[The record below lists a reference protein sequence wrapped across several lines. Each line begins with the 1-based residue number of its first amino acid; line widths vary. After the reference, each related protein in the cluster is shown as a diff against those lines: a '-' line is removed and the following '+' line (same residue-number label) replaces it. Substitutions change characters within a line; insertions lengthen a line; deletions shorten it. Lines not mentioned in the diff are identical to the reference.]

1 MESGPSFGKH
11 GDWKR
16 RMQERG
22 GKEKLVMLLIGGKG
36 GVRVDNCVVKFKICG
51 AHVYT
56 HTHTHTHAQPN
67 ARPIPS
73 PPYPPLTSTGNAA
86 WVLVMVRSR

>member
-1 MESGPSFGKH
+1 MGG
-11 GDWKR
+11 
-16 RMQERG
+16 ERG

-56 HTHTHTHAQPN
+56 HTHTHTHTHAQPN